1 MVRTKIYL
9 KNLKKQLNCKNFNNI
24 GILIN
29 YLFES
34 WINKKKVFICGNGGS
49 AGNANHIANDLL
61 YGIGK
66 INGVGLDVESLA
78 ANSSVITCLANDTG
92 YQNIFSQQ
100 LLVKGQKD
108 DLLILLSGS
117 GNSANIIEAIKVAKK
132 KYMKIFAILGYDG
145 GKVKKLIKNYIHFKI
160 NDMQISEDLQL
171 TVLHICMQSLLERK
185 IFNNSK

>member
-9 KNLKKQLNCKNFNNI
+9 KNLKKHLNCKNFNNI

-145 GKVKKLIKNYIHFKI
+145 GKVKKLIKNYVHFKI

-171 TVLHICMQSLLERK
+171 TVLHICMQNLLERK
-185 IFNNSK
+185 NF